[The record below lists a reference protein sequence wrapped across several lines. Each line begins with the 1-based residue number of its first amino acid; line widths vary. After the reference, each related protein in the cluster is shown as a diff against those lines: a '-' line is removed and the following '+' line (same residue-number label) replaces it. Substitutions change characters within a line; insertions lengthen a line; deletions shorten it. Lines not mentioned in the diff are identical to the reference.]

1 MRSAWLRLA
10 IMLGAA
16 AGAGGVCICQAL
28 PATEG
33 ETLSGR
39 RIVLAEVVRGHAGVL
54 VAGFSKDVGTAC
66 GDWAKAIRA
75 DPALAGVPVYEVSQL
90 AGAPSFIRGTI
101 KSSMRKGLSPAEQDN
116 FVVLTQDDKL
126 WRSYFDVT
134 ADKDPYVVLLDASG
148 RAVWHGHGSARD
160 LEPLLKPALGK

>member
-1 MRSAWLRLA
+1 MRIAWLRLA
-10 IMLGAA
+10 IILGVV
-16 AGAGGVCICQAL
+16 AGTGGACICQTL

-39 RIVLAEVVRGHAGVL
+39 RIVLAEAVRGHAGVL
-54 VAGFSKDVGTAC
+54 LVGFSKDGGAAC
-66 GDWAKAIRA
+66 GDWVKAIRA

-90 AGAPSFIRGTI
+90 AGAPSFIRGAI
-101 KSSMRKGLSPAEQDN
+101 KSGMRKGLSPAEQDN

-148 RAVWHGHGSARD
+148 RPVWHGHGAAHD
-160 LEPLLKPALGK
+160 LEPLLKTALPK